1 MVNLIQLEPKS
12 SREEFD
18 EKCFKKK
25 KKKKKGLFT
34 STKTK
39 TSQTKKTI
47 QWLEKK

>member
-18 EKCFKKK
+18 EKCFK